1 MTKELKQR
9 NPLSLI
15 KGVVSARHRNEIE
28 MAGYVNALGVL
39 EKHFFVY
46 EQRLRVMDAPQI
58 FPDGEV
64 LLDAAQQGLSQ
75 LQETVEALKSV
86 DPKENPQ
93 EAVALV
99 KGAEE
104 GYRLLVQL
112 QDVNAEKQREFEEA
126 YHQLEEEEDF
136 ENLFEDG

>member
-28 MAGYVNALGVL
+28 MAGYIQALGVL

-46 EQRLRVMDAPQI
+46 DQRLRVMDAPQI

-75 LQETVEALKSV
+75 LQETVEAS
-86 DPKENPQ
+86 NPSIPRRIPR
-93 EAVALV
+93 
-99 KGAEE
+99 
-104 GYRLLVQL
+104 RLW
-112 QDVNAEKQREFEEA
+112 R
-126 YHQLEEEEDF
+126 
-136 ENLFEDG
+136 

>member
-1 MTKELKQR
+1 MTKDLKQR

-28 MAGYVNALGVL
+28 MAGYVNALGGL

-64 LLDAAQQGLSQ
+64 LLDAAQQGLTQ
-75 LQETVEALKSV
+75 LQDTVEALKSV
-86 DPKENPQ
+86 DPKDSPQ

-126 YHQLEEEEDF
+126 YQQLDEEDNF
-136 ENLFEDG
+136 ENLFEEG